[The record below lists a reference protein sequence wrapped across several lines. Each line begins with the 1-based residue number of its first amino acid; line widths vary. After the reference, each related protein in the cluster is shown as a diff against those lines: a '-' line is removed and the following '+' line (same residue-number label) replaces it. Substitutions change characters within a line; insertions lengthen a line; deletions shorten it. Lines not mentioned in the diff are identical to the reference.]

1 MALRLVTTGLRTVDT
16 RRLKPMAKK
25 ADGHYQTPEHKQWRA
40 SVIERAGG
48 RCEALTIDG
57 KRCRKAAPGHRMFAD
72 HKVEIKDG
80 GAPFDLD
87 NGQCLC
93 GQHHSL
99 KTAQARAARR

>member
-1 MALRLVTTGLRTVDT
+1 MALRLVTTGLRTIDT
-16 RRLKPMAKK
+16 RR
-25 ADGHYQTPEHKQWRA
+25 
-40 SVIERAGG
+40 
-48 RCEALTIDG
+48 
-57 KRCRKAAPGHRMFAD
+57 KRCRKAAPDHRMFAD